1 MRKHAESGFITS
13 QFDLNNGLSPGEN
26 SLEMRERTGIRDHVV
41 AESPKTDP
49 DPISRECFKIISEHI
64 YLIAQFS
71 LIVLISDKRTNVCC
85 ILNSESDLE
94 IRGSRLKYNSHS
106 NRERGDGIV

>member
-1 MRKHAESGFITS
+1 MLTRNLLGF
-13 QFDLNNGLSPGEN
+13 
-26 SLEMRERTGIRDHVV
+26 TGIRDHVV

-85 ILNSESDLE
+85 ILNSESDHE
-94 IRGSRLKYNSHS
+94 IRGPRLKYNSHM